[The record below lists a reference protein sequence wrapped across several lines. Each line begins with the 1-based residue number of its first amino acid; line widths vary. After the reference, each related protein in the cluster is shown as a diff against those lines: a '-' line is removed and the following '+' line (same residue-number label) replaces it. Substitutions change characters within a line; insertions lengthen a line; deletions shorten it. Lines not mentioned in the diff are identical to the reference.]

1 MTMTPKQRMLAAY
14 RGELPDYVPVAP
26 EFWYYLPARL
36 LGLDM
41 IEFGRV
47 PHWQAL
53 QQTFKHYGTEGW
65 GAAFSGAPCPD
76 VEYSSERTD
85 LPEGRILT
93 RSTRTTKYG
102 ALTQA
107 WMADPK
113 EPGWEVERPIKEFA
127 RDWPAYK
134 ASTLGIVEEI
144 NWTGVQQALDAVG
157 EDYLLEVWLPGQFF
171 DYIAGGREGGF
182 EQGIYDLMEHEEFF
196 EALHEEYLDYVRRYT
211 EAACTHTTGESL
223 VIGCAWSCISLI
235 SPAMWRRWDWPVV
248 RAMADVAH
256 AHGRLL
262 HIHFHGKCMDSLADL
277 ATCGADCVCPFERP
291 PGGDVTDLGVVRRAL
306 GDRVTVNGNV
316 HTVETLI
323 RGTAADVR
331 REVAEI
337 FEQWGPDKR
346 RLIVGTGDQVGGE
359 TPDENIYAMIEACRE
374 LGKTG

>member
-14 RGELPDYVPVAP
+14 RGERPDYVPCAP

-65 GAAFSGAPCPD
+65 GAVFSGAPCPD
-76 VEYSSERTD
+76 VAYSSETTD
-85 LPEGRILT
+85 LPEGRLLT
-93 RSTRTTKYG
+93 RQTRTTQYG
-102 ALTQA
+102 TLTSA

-113 EPGWEVERPIKEFA
+113 EPGWEVERPIKDFA

-134 ASTLGIVEEI
+134 AATLGIIEEI

-157 EDYLLEVWLPGQFF
+157 EDYLLEVWLPAQFF

-182 EQGIYDLMEHEEFF
+182 QQGIYDLIEHEAFF
-196 EALHEEYLDYVRRYT
+196 AALHEEYLDYVRRYA
-211 EAACTHTTGESL
+211 EAACAHTTGAAL

-262 HIHFHGKCMDSLADL
+262 HIHFHGKCLDALADL

-323 RGTAADVR
+323 RGTADDVR
-331 REVAEI
+331 REVADI
-337 FEQWGPDKR
+337 FAQWGPDTR

-359 TPDENIYAMIEACRE
+359 TPDENIYPMIEACRE